1 MNDAILSV
9 PCIPPPHCTS
19 RQRQKFNKVIWDH
32 HLYKMLRAFRLNIW
46 NREHPV
52 QRRQIKGG
60 KKNRAFSLDTN
71 TQLKFYTRK
80 VRTWLR
86 DTEGKKKWRI
96 NMPTYRQWTSN
107 YSAIPNM
114 MLLACQRFKN
124 TCKNNRS
131 VATATK
137 TQTGQQNTPATHWS
151 KEICPKF
158 TFLFFFFS
166 EELD

>member
-1 MNDAILSV
+1 
-9 PCIPPPHCTS
+9 
-19 RQRQKFNKVIWDH
+19 
-32 HLYKMLRAFRLNIW
+32 
-46 NREHPV
+46 
-52 QRRQIKGG
+52 
-60 KKNRAFSLDTN
+60 
-71 TQLKFYTRK
+71 
-80 VRTWLR
+80 
-86 DTEGKKKWRI
+86 
-96 NMPTYRQWTSN
+96 MPTYRQWTSN

-158 TFLFFFFS
+158 TFLFFFFRGTGLKIKKKNQVFS
-166 EELD
+166 VLHLCTTARNLPHLGDARPICHQQVESHQGPGFSTCPKSTSSLMQSQKGSYQIYKAPGLNWLPRLS